1 MFTSKI
7 AAHVKLTAIASL
19 AVGFLTGCPSMPMMT
34 TAKTIGDAKNE
45 LTIAPGVVGFSASAF
60 GGSGTLTLP
69 DVGLG
74 YRRGIGDSFDLG
86 VTVGGFGH
94 LQLDGKVNFLGNAKG
109 DKFALAIDP
118 TVGGVFIGA
127 GNVGAGYVDFAVPV
141 LMDLAVND
149 SVRFT
154 IGPRYRG
161 YLLFAGA
168 SGVGRYR
175 SRRGVR
181 RRRHARAPALGNGR
195 LPAQSRRH
203 RDRVNFRHPLH
214 GRPRDQAA
222 LLTLAGARAQLG
234 AGVVNIAGARA

>member
-60 GGSGTLTLP
+60 GGTGTLTLP

-168 SGVGRYR
+168 SGVG
-175 SRRGVR
+175 SESHLSHLIGTGLGGEFVVGDTV
-181 RRRHARAPALGNGR
+181 ALQPWGTV
-195 LPAQSRRH
+195 
-203 RDRVNFRHPLH
+203 DY
-214 GRPRDQAA
+214 
-222 LLTLAGARAQLG
+222 LLNPVATEGKSTSAILFTGGLAIKLRF
-234 AGVVNIAGARA
+234 